1 MIPLCCDFGYDIWWV
16 ITESHHC
23 SLTVGTSHTSKYKQ
37 VALLYHRGN
46 LLPLVSSMV
55 LVGKT
60 KGLGLVEG
68 FESPPNSVQV
78 DNSPSNF
85 PRMAESLRED
95 SLSVVRLGV
104 DLIRPSSSGNVA

>member
-1 MIPLCCDFGYDIWWV
+1 MVGDHQITPLFTNSRNKSYIQV
-16 ITESHHC
+16 QAI
-23 SLTVGTSHTSKYKQ
+23 